1 MKVFS
6 AKAADQFPPSRA
18 CDHAI
23 NLKPGFVPKAGKRFP
38 VTAEEEAETD
48 KFIQENLDKGFIRP
62 SKSPQTSSL
71 FYVAKKDGTKRPVQD
86 YRYLNDW
93 TIKNAYPIPLQSE
106 LMDQLQGAKWFTTL
120 DIQKGYNN
128 ICIKDGDQ

>member
-1 MKVFS
+1 MELNDTPEGEHPSPDAEALLQKLTIGVKENSAMAFAQWEAAKQQDTQSLEEKIPNRYHRFMKVFS
-6 AKAADQFPPSRA
+6 AKAADRFPLSRA

-71 FYVAKKDGTKRPVQD
+71 F
-86 YRYLNDW
+86 
-93 TIKNAYPIPLQSE
+93 
-106 LMDQLQGAKWFTTL
+106 
-120 DIQKGYNN
+120 
-128 ICIKDGDQ
+128 